1 MHKCEMSEK
10 GPQGPG
16 WGKSSVFSIFRKVSE
31 NEENHH
37 NLTSEQLKYKNSLI
51 WMKSVHKCEMSEKGP
66 QGGENLQFF
75 RFFEKFPKMKKNHH
89 NLTSGQ
95 LKYKNSLIWMKSV
108 HKCEMSEKGPQGRG
122 GENLQFFRF
131 FEKFPKM
138 KKIIII

>member
-1 MHKCEMSEK
+1 
-10 GPQGPG
+10 
-16 WGKSSVFSIFRKVSE
+16 
-31 NEENHH
+31 
-37 NLTSEQLKYKNSLI
+37 
-51 WMKSVHKCEMSEKGP
+51 MKSVHKCEMSEKGP
-66 QGGENLQFF
+66 QGGWGKSSIFSIFRKVSEN
-75 RFFEKFPKMKKNHH
+75 EENHH

-138 KKIIII
+138 KKIIIIWHQDN